1 MIIIIR
7 VRNDLTF
14 KSHKKIP
21 ISGPE
26 NDKLPS
32 EVNKEKLLFTSRK
45 SF

>member
-14 KSHKKIP
+14 KSHKIP